1 MMNNASALLLGS
13 LALAIVPLLVGMC
26 TSYVKVSIVLGLV
39 KSALGTQ
46 NVPGPLVTAVLSL
59 VLTIVVMGPTA
70 RSLSANFENSDKKL
84 FTNLTSETWKELSS
98 KVEPL
103 RDFLLKNSSATDRV
117 QLLSI
122 LVKKGVKEDEK
133 SLSVL
138 IPSFMVGELKESF
151 EMGFLVLLPFLIID
165 IVVANILVGLG
176 MFMVSPITITLPLKL
191 LLFLMTDAWWLL
203 IKGLI
208 LSYS

>member
-70 RSLSANFENSDKKL
+70 KNLSANFENSDKKL

-103 RDFLLKNSSATDRV
+103 RDFLLKNSSATDRA

-122 LVKKGVKEDEK
+122 LYKKGVKEDEK